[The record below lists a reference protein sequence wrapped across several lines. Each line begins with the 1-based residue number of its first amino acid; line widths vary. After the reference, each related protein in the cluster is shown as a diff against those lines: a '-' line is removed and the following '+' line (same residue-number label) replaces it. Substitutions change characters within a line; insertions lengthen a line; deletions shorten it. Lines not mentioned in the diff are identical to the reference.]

1 MHYLRQF
8 LPQSTGGT
16 SPGDFFNVEA
26 PLTIIG
32 TDLLNDSI
40 SLGASSSYNASING
54 SLARTTDNIPGN
66 WMSLESSLVI
76 TTGDGND
83 GVGGARLINEDSI
96 DLGAGDDSI
105 TIMNGA
111 YLTGG
116 YTDGTPSLSD
126 LNLSKLDGGEGSDTL
141 YFGEDVDHGTILTLD
156 IGNAVNFENLRGGN
170 FDDTMIGDDN
180 SNTLWGRSG
189 SDTLYGHGGNDILY
203 GGNGNNKLYGGS
215 GDDILISDG
224 NYPGDSSD
232 VLDGGEGTDEIT
244 QAVAMIP
251 LF

>member
-1 MHYLRQF
+1 M
-8 LPQSTGGT
+8 
-16 SPGDFFNVEA
+16 
-26 PLTIIG
+26 TIIG

-126 LNLSKLDGGEGSDTL
+126 LNLSKLDGGERSDTL

-180 SNTLWGRSG
+180 SNMLYGADH

-203 GGNGNNKLYGGS
+203 GGMVTINCM
-215 GDDILISDG
+215 
-224 NYPGDSSD
+224 
-232 VLDGGEGTDEIT
+232 E
-244 QAVAMIP
+244 AVAMT
-251 LF
+251 F